1 MSLNRL
7 KNITLFQK
15 NGEII
20 DLEYNEELDLLQGD
34 LVFSKTST
42 GLIETQSLYFMEKVK
57 IYDEIEYDDV
67 RSFRHVKCKM
77 HEGKFKFFDVG
88 SPYESEPEIRVFD
101 TFEEDFK
108 EDKTATFRD
117 DIVEIRDI
125 FATPKC
131 LQIMATSSEGGFIED
146 ILVIELDGEIA
157 IELTAQIFVEEE
169 DERFIDRLA
178 DFGEYLSK
186 DDAFLFRTHPTDGD
200 VADVSILNR
209 KRKEFLIEMHNIKPY
224 FSSHKGVRGILN
236 LFDFQDLKIK
246 EYWLNPKTG
255 KFVYED
261 LSEKSMDY
269 SRLQKTSKFGLFF
282 EYNSVVDDLYD
293 DQGLPV
299 VKDNFLFT
307 VDEIV
312 IKLFGIKKWIEDREI
327 GGISDIVDIIGEFV
341 FFGKYKITTSW
352 SEHEHT
358 QNVKSRSHIIT
369 TDRRVYY
376 LQDTR
381 NDSLY
386 VADTDL
392 QGNPKLSSIG
402 SRKLSSIG
410 SSIIGASIGYKGFH
424 DTFVTGSSKSK
435 IATEVTLRNDSFNRR
450 YEDVPTNWENFK
462 DVGAT
467 WGDVD
472 HYQYYRATYELTDG
486 DFQMTGEFSP
496 STSEIKILVN
506 RKGVYDVKIVYEY
519 YGGEEIFKKKK
530 MFEVRQKIPNFL
542 AFFKSHPSKVIHKHQ
557 RMSDARLRFLSS
569 KIHEYERL
577 HMLKDPSLGFRRMNY
592 RKSEFKISDFGIRSW
607 DDLNLSGV
615 RYPSIIIHS
624 FTQGRYSLQSK
635 LFTLSGEMRERQTMR
650 DLYEDIRHQIDLREF
665 NVIYR
670 EWETSFIEIVSHRMV
685 YEDIDLRAEGIRV
698 EYKESV
704 DYPFKWN
711 NTNIYE
717 QSFFVAPF
725 HPIFFSV
732 DESYI
737 DGIVNANWKIKQGD
751 TEVLNLTNSLVMC
764 YTFQKI
770 GNYTVE
776 CEIFDNAGNSS
787 LCVKYNFVNVISG
800 DDYDRYVKHVQ

>member
-7 KNITLFQK
+7 QNIFLFQK

-34 LVFSKTST
+34 LVFSKTSA
-42 GLIETQSLYFMEKVK
+42 GLIETQSVYFMEKVK
-57 IYDEIEYDDV
+57 MYDELEYDDV
-67 RSFRHVKCKM
+67 RSFRRVKCRM
-77 HEGKFKFFDVG
+77 NEGKFKFFDVG
-88 SPYESEPEIRVFD
+88 SPYEAEPEIRVFD
-101 TFEEDFK
+101 TYDAEFK
-108 EDKTATFRD
+108 EDKAATFKD
-117 DIVEIRDI
+117 DIVEVRDM
-125 FATPKC
+125 FASPKC
-131 LQIMATSSEGGFIED
+131 LQIMATSSQGGYIED

-157 IELTAQIFVEEE
+157 IELTAQIYVEEE

-186 DDAFLFRTHPTDGD
+186 DDAFLFRSHPTDGD

-246 EYWLNPKTG
+246 EYWLNPQTG

-282 EYNSVVDDLYD
+282 EYNSVVDDIYD
-293 DQGLPV
+293 DQGLPK

-341 FFGKYKITTSW
+341 FFNKYKITTSW

-358 QNVKSRSHIIT
+358 HTVKSRSHVIT
-369 TDRRVYY
+369 SDKRVYY
-376 LQDTR
+376 LEDMR
-381 NDSLY
+381 NDSMY
-386 VADTDL
+386 IADTEL

-402 SRKLSSIG
+402 SRKLSSISG
-410 SSIIGASIGYKGFH
+410 SIIGASIGYTGFH
-424 DTFVTGSSKSK
+424 DTFETGGRKSK
-435 IATEVTLRNDSFNRR
+435 IEAEIILRNENFGRR
-450 YEDVPTNWENFK
+450 YEDVVTNYKNFE
-462 DVGAT
+462 DGRAT
-467 WGDVD
+467 FADID
-472 HYQYYRATYELTDG
+472 HYMYHRAIYELRDG
-486 DFQMTGEFSP
+486 DFVVTGEFSP
-496 STSEIKILVN
+496 KSDEIKMLVN
-506 RKGVYDVKIVYEY
+506 RKGVYDVKIIYEY

-542 AFFKSHPSKVIHKHQ
+542 AFFKSHPDKVIQKHQ
-557 RMSDARLRFLSS
+557 KMSDKRLKFLSS

-607 DDLNLSGV
+607 NDLELSGV
-615 RYPSIIIHS
+615 RYPSVIIYS
-624 FTQGRYSLQSK
+624 FTQGRYSLQSNIFN
-635 LFTLSGEMRERQTMR
+635 LNGEMRERQTMR

-670 EWETSFIEIVSHRMV
+670 EWETAFIEIVSHRMV
-685 YEDIDLRAEGIRV
+685 YEDINLTASGLRAE
-698 EYKESV
+698 YKRCV

-725 HPIFFSV
+725 HPIFFSI

-737 DGIVNANWKIKQGD
+737 DGIVNANWKIKQNGED
-751 TEVLNLTNSLVMC
+751 ILVLTNSLVMC

-776 CEIFDNAGNSS
+776 CEIIDNEGNSS
-787 LCVKYNFVNVISG
+787 TCVKHNFVNVISG

>member
-34 LVFSKTST
+34 LVFPKTSV
-42 GLIETQSLYFMEKVK
+42 GLHETQSVYFMEKVK
-57 IYDEIEYDDV
+57 IYDDVEYDDV
-67 RSFRHVKCKM
+67 RSFRHVKCHM
-77 HEGKFKFFDVG
+77 NERKFRFFDVG
-88 SPYESEPEIRVFD
+88 SPYESEPEVRIFD
-101 TFEEDFK
+101 TYDAEFK
-108 EDKTATFRD
+108 EDKTATFKD
-117 DIVEIRDI
+117 NIVEIRDV
-125 FATPKC
+125 FATSKC
-131 LQIMATSSEGGFIED
+131 LQIMASSEEGGYIED

-157 IELTAQIFVEEE
+157 IELTTQIYVEEE

-186 DDAFLFRTHPTDGD
+186 DDAFLFRSHPTDGD

-261 LSEKSMDY
+261 LSDKSMDY

-282 EYNSVVDDLYD
+282 EYNSVVDDVYD
-293 DQGLPV
+293 DQGLPI

-307 VDEIV
+307 IDEIV
-312 IKLFGIKKWIEDREI
+312 IKLFGIKRWIEDREI

-341 FFGKYKITTSW
+341 FFNKYKITTSW
-352 SEHEHT
+352 SEHEHVQT
-358 QNVKSRSHIIT
+358 VKSRTHIIES
-369 TDRRVYY
+369 DRRVYY
-376 LQDTR
+376 LTDTR
-381 NDSLY
+381 NDSTY
-386 VADTDL
+386 TADVDL

-402 SRKLSSIG
+402 HKKLSSM
-410 SSIIGASIGYKGFH
+410 STSIIGASIGYKGFH
-424 DTFVTGSSKSK
+424 DTFTTGSRKSK
-435 IATEVTLRNDSFNRR
+435 IEAGVILRNNSINRN
-450 YEDVPTNWENFK
+450 YSDVQTSYENFK
-462 DVGAT
+462 DAGAT
-467 WGDVD
+467 FANID
-472 HYQYYRATYELTDG
+472 HYTYYRATYELTDG
-486 DFQMTGEFSP
+486 DFSMTGEFSP
-496 STSEIKILVN
+496 SMNRIRIPIR
-506 RKGVYDVKIVYEY
+506 RKGVYDVKIIYEY

-530 MFEVRQKIPNFL
+530 MFEVRQKIPNVL
-542 AFFKSHPSKVIHKHQ
+542 AFFKSHPDKVIRKQ
-557 RMSDARLRFLSS
+557 QKMNDARLRFLSS

-577 HMLKDPSLGFRRMNY
+577 YMLKDASLGFRRMNY

-607 DDLNLSGV
+607 NDLELSGV
-615 RYPSIIIHS
+615 KYPSVIIHS
-624 FTQGRYSLQSK
+624 FTQGRYSLQSSIFN
-635 LFTLSGEMRERQTMR
+635 LNGEMRERHTMR

-670 EWETSFIEIVSHRMV
+670 EWDTAFIEIVSHRMV
-685 YEDIDLRAEGIRV
+685 YEDINLTASGLRATYEGCT
-698 EYKESV
+698 

-751 TEVLNLTNSLVMC
+751 KEVLILTNSLVMC

-776 CEIFDNAGNSS
+776 CEIIDNEGNSS
-787 LCVKYNFVNVISG
+787 VCVKQNMVNVISG
-800 DDYDRYVKHVQ
+800 DDYDRYIKHVQ